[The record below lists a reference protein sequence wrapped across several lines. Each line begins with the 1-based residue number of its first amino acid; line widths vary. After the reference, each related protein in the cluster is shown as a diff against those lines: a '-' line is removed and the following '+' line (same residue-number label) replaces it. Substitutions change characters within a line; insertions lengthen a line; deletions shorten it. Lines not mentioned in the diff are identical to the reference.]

1 MNPSYTTPQITAI
14 NEKLRD
20 GKVKNRY
27 AAKTKVKKI
36 RKNIAH
42 FKWLAQ

>member
-14 NEKLRD
+14 NEKLRA

-27 AAKTKVKKI
+27 AAKAKVKKI
-36 RKNIAH
+36 RKNIAWDN
-42 FKWLAQ
+42 WLGR